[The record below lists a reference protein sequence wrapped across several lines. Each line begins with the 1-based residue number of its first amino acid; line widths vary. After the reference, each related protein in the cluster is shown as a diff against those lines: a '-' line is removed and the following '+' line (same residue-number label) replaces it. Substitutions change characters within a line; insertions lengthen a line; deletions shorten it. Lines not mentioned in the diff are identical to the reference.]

1 MSEIMQIIDDRETQK
16 KERKRKRK
24 KHKDRKEQRGTDA
37 IVRE

>member
-1 MSEIMQIIDDRETQK
+1 MQIIDDRETQK